1 MKKRTQCIAFMLGTL
16 ALGCG
21 SPEESPAS
29 ITAIEPT
36 LPSLPADAAP
46 PINTQ
51 ESIAD
56 ASLADTAT
64 DSIFSWKPGAKG
76 LWIWYFDYAGLD
88 ATQIATR
95 AKEIGVGYVLIKS
108 AQNGRAFPD
117 FTESAIREFTS
128 RGIKVFGWPY
138 ITPEG
143 SKAAIATAVESMK
156 IPGVE
161 GLILDVE
168 VEWEKADYSVEAKDL
183 CEGIR
188 AGAPGKFLGYTSFGW
203 IGYHPG
209 VPFKTFDQYCGDG
222 AFPQVY
228 FADRGVTWDGPKGL
242 SQAVEMYQ
250 AAALKAPMWPIFSND
265 MIYGSTARP
274 TTEALNGALDKGGP
288 YSSLWELP
296 TKESPEA
303 LQQLSLLHWKN

>member
-1 MKKRTQCIAFMLGTL
+1 MKTRTYGIAFMLGAL
-16 ALGCG
+16 AVGCG
-21 SPEESPAS
+21 SPEDSPAS
-29 ITAIEPT
+29 ITAIQPT
-36 LPSLPADAAP
+36 LPATSAEDSGEVGNQEPIVDAGAVDSGA
-46 PINTQ
+46 
-51 ESIAD
+51 ESIF
-56 ASLADTAT
+56 T
-64 DSIFSWKPGAKG
+64 WKPNAKG
-76 LWIWYFDYAGLD
+76 LWIWYFDYAGLN
-88 ATQIATR
+88 AAQIATR
-95 AKEIGVGYVLIKS
+95 AKEVGVGYVLIKS
-108 AQNGRAFPD
+108 AQNGKPFPD
-117 FTESAIREFTS
+117 FTEDSVREFTS

-143 SKAAIATAVESMK
+143 SKAAIATAIESMK
-156 IPGVE
+156 IPGVD

-168 VEWEKADYSVEAKDL
+168 IEWEKADYSAEAKAL

-209 VPFKTFDQYCGDG
+209 VPFKTFDHYCGDG

-228 FADRGVTWDGPKGL
+228 FADRGVSWDGPKGL
-242 SQAVEMYQ
+242 SQAVDMYK
-250 AAALKAPMWPIFSND
+250 AAGLKAPMWPIFSND

-274 TTEALNGALDKGGP
+274 TTEALNGAFDKGGP

-303 LQQLSLLHWKN
+303 LAQLSLLHWKN